1 MNLPNKLTISR
12 IILTFVFMVFLFSK
26 GIIFS
31 YLAFF
36 SFIAACVT
44 DFYDGR
50 IARRTHSET
59 DFGRLMDPIADKILI
74 LAAFMGFV
82 ELRLVPAWMVVLI
95 MTRELMIT
103 GLRIFASS
111 KGVII
116 SASEGGK
123 HKTISQMLAI
133 FTILGFIVA
142 KQTLIEY
149 YSFWNA
155 RLELY
160 FNMTIFFLMM
170 ITVILTLISGFAYL
184 YKNRKLLIK

>member
-1 MNLPNKLTISR
+1 MNLPNKITISR

-31 YLAFF
+31 YLAFL

-74 LAAFMGFV
+74 LAAFLGFV
-82 ELRLVPAWMVVLI
+82 ELGLVPAWMVVLI